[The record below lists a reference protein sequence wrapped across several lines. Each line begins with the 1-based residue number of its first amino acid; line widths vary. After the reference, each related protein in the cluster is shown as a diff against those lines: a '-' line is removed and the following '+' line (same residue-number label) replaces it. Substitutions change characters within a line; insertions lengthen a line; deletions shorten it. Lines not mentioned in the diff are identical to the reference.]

1 MKKDKNNQN
10 INNIPKYQ
18 WGNYFKKPIKW
29 LAHQINNYGS
39 SKHPFITTGT
49 SYAYAIGDEKRRHPE
64 LTEQQIHEI
73 VNSRIKQNRKK
84 LGLPTDN
91 NTTPSQAAAGLALG
105 SLYYP
110 WLAVP
115 DIVFDIAASID
126 EPSTSNNI
134 HTVAD
139 FPETVAKFT
148 PSKIDDY
155 VAKGVQTL
163 GNIDDAVSTSGRN
176 MFSNFDKKSGKIN
189 NTTDKTSVR
198 ESTNIRYRKNGG
210 QIRKMQTASGGPINY
225 KRWDNAKTTSYTIP
239 FIKEKAIK
247 LTNAGKATGARLS
260 TNLLDSLA
268 NNAYQAGLPI
278 RKGLGIAFKEST
290 FGNPTDDES
299 AWNLSSKIREQF
311 NNKYPGTYQ
320 HINNGHTVLGQHLIN
335 YHKGDVNHE
344 VFYEG
349 NPDAH
354 KSIIQ
359 EAFEF
364 YKQHPDKYNP
374 GQKNYQQLIDK
385 RGDEAMQSPEI
396 KKWYKEWEKSKAQI
410 FRPEPYKINTNIQN
424 TAQEFIPLKKQGGK
438 MNILEFLKNGSG
450 IHIKE
455 KNKGKFTSYCG
466 GKVTDECIQKGK
478 NSSNPAI
485 RKRATFA
492 ANARKWKHK
501 EGGII
506 KAEEGTKFNWQSA
519 LTNVGTNL
527 FNSYLQS
534 RVQNNKINSEAE
546 AVKAENEVDLNQYF
560 WDIYQQE
567 LAKAQQEEEQKNKA
581 ISAMNDTVINSSP
594 LVTQKKAYDR
604 ASQNYGTQKAN
615 QDARNKAIDEQAKA
629 AKSSVIT
636 DAISGVVQNGLG
648 MLKDYY
654 GSKNNNTSTIN
665 TSTTSNSYFDNS
677 KYKKFGTFN
686 PDGSMNMLGGTFTI
700 NGGYKPNQ
708 PQLFNY
714 QPLKLNV

>member
-1 MKKDKNNQN
+1 MSKKDKNNQN
-10 INNIPKYQ
+10 INSIPKYQ
-18 WGNYFKKPIKW
+18 LGNYFKKPIKW
-29 LAHQINNYGS
+29 LAHQINDYGN

-105 SLYYP
+105 SIYYP

-115 DIVFDIAASID
+115 DIVFDVAASID

-134 HTVAD
+134 HTIAD

-155 VAKGVQTL
+155 VAKGIQTL

-189 NTTDKTSVR
+189 NNADKTSVR

-210 QIRKMQTASGGPINY
+210 QIRKMQTAAGGPITRYETLPNIEVVGYRPIELKTYKPLHKEYPFTGHSSLDIPIDEDTAYTQGQYSPYVISVDKTSQSKDYNLITNNCADATLGALNY
-225 KRWDNAKTTSYTIP
+225 IFGTKEKPFLFTTPGDVRDYAINKLHGKVTRDKDGIDTILIPRNKNNAKKISKRALEWRKNKDDDTI
-239 FIKEKAIK
+239 
-247 LTNAGKATGARLS
+247 
-260 TNLLDSLA
+260 
-268 NNAYQAGLPI
+268 
-278 RKGLGIAFKEST
+278 
-290 FGNPTDDES
+290 
-299 AWNLSSKIREQF
+299 
-311 NNKYPGTYQ
+311 
-320 HINNGHTVLGQHLIN
+320 
-335 YHKGDVNHE
+335 
-344 VFYEG
+344 YE
-349 NPDAH
+349 
-354 KSIIQ
+354 
-359 EAFEF
+359 FE
-364 YKQHPDKYNP
+364 Y
-374 GQKNYQQLIDK
+374 
-385 RGDEAMQSPEI
+385 
-396 KKWYKEWEKSKAQI
+396 
-410 FRPEPYKINTNIQN
+410 
-424 TAQEFIPLKKQGGK
+424 KQGGK

-492 ANARKWKHK
+492 DNARHFKHK

-506 KAEEGTKFNWQSA
+506 KAEDGTKFNWQSA
-519 LTNVGTNL
+519 LTNMGTNL
-527 FNSYLQS
+527 FSSYLQS
-534 RVQNNKINSEAE
+534 RIQNNKINSEAE
-546 AVKAENEVDLNQYF
+546 ATKAENELDLNQYF
-560 WDIYQQE
+560 WDIYQKE

-594 LVTQKKAYDR
+594 LVTQKIAYDK
-604 ASQNYGTQKAN
+604 ASKSYGNQKTT

-654 GSKNNNTSTIN
+654 GSKNNNTSTTN
-665 TSTTSNSYFDNS
+665 TSNSYFDNS

-700 NGGYKPNQ
+700 DGGYKPNQ